1 MLGDREVIREV
12 IAQAWAQSPAG
23 VIAAIA
29 LTPVAVLVCWFLLVV
44 AIVAGT
50 PA

>member
-1 MLGDREVIREV
+1 MIRAVVRE
-12 IAQAWAQSPAG
+12 AWAHSPG
-23 VIAAIA
+23 EVIAAIA
-29 LTPVAVLVCWFLLVV
+29 LTPVAVLVGWFLLVV